1 MKNVLTILLAL
12 IISGLVRAQDAKM
25 DAFVSNLMSRMT
37 IDEKIGQLN
46 LVTPGGAVTGSVVSK
61 DVDDK
66 IRKGMVGGLFGIT
79 GPDKVRQAQDIAVK
93 NTRLHIP
100 LIFGLDVIHG
110 HRTIFPIPFGLSCS
124 WDTVMIEKSA
134 QIAAREASADGLAW
148 AFSPMVDIARD
159 PRWGR
164 VSEGSGEDPYL
175 GSRIAAAVVRG
186 YQGKNLSNPETVM
199 ACVKHFA
206 LYGGSEAGRE
216 YNTVDMSRIKM
227 YQYYLPPYK
236 AAIDAGVGS
245 VMSSF
250 NEIDGIPATGNRWL
264 LTDLLRKQWHFT
276 GMVVSDYTSL
286 NEMEAHGMGDLST
299 VSALALHA
307 GLDMDMVGEGFLTTL
322 KKSLQEGKVTQ
333 IEIDQACRRILEAK
347 YKLGLFSDPYS
358 RMNTE
363 RAAKELLSGDNRK
376 FAREVAEHSFVLLKN
391 KDQLLPLKKSGT
403 IALVGPLA
411 DNHRNMLGTW
421 SVSGDPSKSVT
432 VMEGIKNVAGD
443 VNIIYAK
450 GANISDDTILV
461 FRTNKLGVEIEPET
475 RTAETM
481 IDEAVA
487 AANKADLVEAVVGEA
502 ADMSGESSSRGE
514 ITIPESQET
523 LLKALVKTGK
533 PVVVVLF
540 NGRPLILKWEND
552 HVGAILDAWFPGTE
566 AGNAIADVL
575 FGDYNPSGK
584 LSMTFPVNQ
593 GQIPI
598 YYNAKNTGRPYTT
611 GDANTKFKS
620 DYLDMSNDPLYP
632 FGYGLSYTKFTYN
645 PLSLSKPN
653 ISAAEPVM
661 VKLTVTNSGNY
672 DGEETVQLYIR
683 DMVATVTQPVK
694 ELKKFQKVYLKKGE
708 SKEISFTLT
717 TEDLKYVNSDLKWV
731 YDPGA
736 FKVFVGGN
744 SRDVVEANLL
754 GVLPNSQSLKPKT
767 NTGLKQKAKD

>member
-264 LTDLLRKQWHFT
+264 LTDLLRNQWKFN
-276 GMVVSDYTSL
+276 GLVVSDYTSL
-286 NEMEAHGMGDLST
+286 NEMESHGMGDLPA

-322 KKSLQEGKVTQ
+322 KKSLNEGKITQ
-333 IEIDQACRRILEAK
+333 KEIDQACRRVLEAK

-358 RMNTE
+358 RMNAE
-363 RAAKELLSGDNRK
+363 RAIKELLSGDNRK
-376 FAREVAEHSFVLLKN
+376 FARQMAAHSFVLLKN
-391 KDQLLPLKKSGT
+391 NDQVLPLKKTGT

-421 SVSGDPSKSVT
+421 SVSGDPSKSVS
-432 VMEGIKNVAGD
+432 VREGIKNVAGGL
-443 VNIIYAK
+443 NILYAK
-450 GANISDDTILV
+450 GANISDDTLLV
-461 FRTNKLGVEIEPET
+461 KRTNTLGIEIEPES
-475 RTAETM
+475 RSAEAM
-481 IDEAVA
+481 LQEAVETA
-487 AANKADLVEAVVGEA
+487 GKADVVVAVLGEA
-502 ADMSGESSSRGE
+502 ADMTGESSSRSD
-514 ITIPESQET
+514 IAIPESQEN
-523 LLKALVKTGK
+523 LLKALVNTGK
-533 PVVVVLF
+533 PVVLVLF
-540 NGRPLILKWEND
+540 NGRPLILKWESQ
-552 HVGAILDAWFPGTE
+552 HVNAILDAWFGGTE

-584 LSMTFPVNQ
+584 LSMTFPVSQ

-598 YYNAKNTGRPYTT
+598 YYNAKNTGRPYMND
-611 GDANTKFKS
+611 GNSKFRS
-620 DYLDMSNDPLYP
+620 DYLDITNDPLYP
-632 FGYGLSYTKFTYN
+632 FGFGLSYTTFSYG
-645 PLSLSKPN
+645 PISLSSVN
-653 ISAAEPVM
+653 ISTNQPVI
-661 VKLTVTNSGNY
+661 VKLTVTNSGNM
-672 DGEETVQLYIR
+672 DGEETAQLYIR
-683 DMVATVTQPVK
+683 DMVASVTQPVK
-694 ELKKFQKVYLKKGE
+694 ELKKFQKIYLKKGE
-708 SKEISFTLT
+708 SKEISFTLS

-731 YDPGA
+731 YDAGD
-736 FKVFVGGN
+736 FKIFVGGN
-744 SRDVVEANLL
+744 SRDVVEADLV
-754 GVLPNSQSLKPKT
+754 GTASKAQVPKSSI
-767 NTGLKQKAKD
+767 KQTQRN